1 MEAATLL
8 PLVALVCSVLIAMS
22 LLAPAAR
29 ANAPTPYD
37 RMLTVGFEPG
47 ADAADRADSRQNA
60 NVQARASLAAP
71 GLQQVIVPAG
81 QSIAATVAVLRA
93 DGDVSFVEPPGVYTK
108 AALNDPYIVGQN
120 VWGLDN
126 HGQAFAC
133 MVAPVAGVCPEGQSL
148 AGLDDADIDAPEAWN
163 QFASGTEPI
172 AIVDTGVAWQHQDL
186 AANIWS
192 NATES
197 SGTASVDDDPYT
209 SFDGSSPVYVDDLRG
224 WDFIGDLDDNGT
236 PSNPLDDTRLPPDNN
251 PKDPEDHG
259 THVAGV
265 AAAVGNNLKG
275 IAGVNPGAKIMPLRA
290 ADERGYFSFG
300 AIEAAF
306 SYAID
311 HGVRVINGSFSGP
324 SPSPGMQ
331 AIITANPQALFV
343 FAAGNGARNHN
354 DSSGASH
361 QYPCDIGEPNVI
373 CVAATDW
380 NDNLATYSGV
390 LGSDFGYDSVDIA
403 APGKAVLSTIP
414 STSDP
419 AAGGDSDYQ
428 YMDGTSMATPY
439 VAGAVSLI
447 WSAHPSLE
455 SSQVK
460 SVIVQNTDQLASLS
474 GKVGFGGRLNVNRAL
489 TASATPP
496 APGWPVTPPPP
507 TGTGTGGGT
516 TTVPDV
522 PGSTGLDTRPPDLR
536 VVGPRTVRMTSTG
549 RVSLEVICGEDCA
562 ITVRARPNV
571 RGLRSVTRRYTGRPG
586 IARNVQ
592 ISFTG
597 ATLRRVRSALANR
610 GRVGVFVTVSV
621 ADAAGNRTGPRSFR
635 ISLVR

>member
-1 MEAATLL
+1 M
-8 PLVALVCSVLIAMS
+8 
-22 LLAPAAR
+22 
-29 ANAPTPYD
+29 
-37 RMLTVGFEPG
+37 
-47 ADAADRADSRQNA
+47 
-60 NVQARASLAAP
+60 
-71 GLQQVIVPAG
+71 IVPAG
-81 QSIAATVAVLRA
+81 QSIDATVAALRA
-93 DGDVSFVEPPGVYTK
+93 DGDVAFVEPPGAYTK
-108 AALNDPYIVGQN
+108 AAFNDPYIVGQN

-133 MVAPVAGVCPEGQSL
+133 MVALVDGACPSGQAL
-148 AGLDDADIDAPEAWN
+148 AGLDDADIDAPEAWSLL
-163 QFASGTEPI
+163 AGGAEPV

-186 AANIWS
+186 AANVWS
-192 NATES
+192 NSAES
-197 SGTASVDDDPYT
+197 GGTPAVDDDPYT

-236 PSNPLDDTRLPPDNN
+236 PSNYLDDTRLPPDND
-251 PKDPEDHG
+251 PKDPDGHG

-275 IAGVNPGAKIMPLRA
+275 IAGVNPGAKIMSLRA
-290 ADERGYFSFG
+290 ADENGLFSFG

-311 HGVRVINGSFSGP
+311 HDVRVVNGSFSGP

-331 AIITANPQALFV
+331 AIIAANPQVLFV
-343 FAAGNGARNHN
+343 FAAGNASRNHN
-354 DSSGASH
+354 DSSGAGH

-380 NDNLATYSGV
+380 NDDLASF
-390 LGSDFGYDSVDIA
+390 SDYGYDSVDIA

-414 STSDP
+414 SVSDP
-419 AAGGDSDYQ
+419 AAGGDYDYR
-428 YMDGTSMATPY
+428 YKDGTSMAAPH
-439 VAGAVSLI
+439 VAGAASLI
-447 WSAHPSLE
+447 WAAHPSLE
-455 SSQVK
+455 ASQVK
-460 SVIVQNTDQLASLS
+460 SVIVQNADSLPSLS
-474 GKVGFGGRLNVNRAL
+474 GKVGFGGRLNLHKAL

-507 TGTGTGGGT
+507 AGSGGGT

-536 VVGPRTVRMTSTG
+536 VVGPRTVHMTSTG
-549 RVSLEVICGEDCA
+549 RVSLEVICGEECT

-586 IARNVQ
+586 IARSVKIN
-592 ISFTG
+592 FTG
-597 ATLRRVRSALANR
+597 AALRRVRNALAKR
-610 GRVGVFVTVSV
+610 GRVGVFITVSV